1 MNTNKEESMNNEKT
15 KDTKG
20 GGKKLRI
27 RKPQSARIFMKLVW
41 KIHEVARGKG
51 AL

>member
-1 MNTNKEESMNNEKT
+1 MNTNKEEYNEKT

-27 RKPQSARIFMKLVW
+27 RKPQSASIFMKLVW